1 MSKTIIKRGELP
13 PLTDTQ
19 KSRLK
24 QLSEIDDSSINTS
37 EIPELPIELWSKG
50 QRGMF
55 YKPIKTSTTVRIDS
69 DVIDWLKSQGKGYQ
83 TRMNAILR
91 DAMLKDKKGH
101 S

>member
-24 QLSEIDDSSINTS
+24 QISEMDDSRVNTS
-37 EIPELPIELWSKG
+37 DIPELPIELWLQG
-50 QRGMF
+50 QRGKF
-55 YKPIKTSTTVRIDS
+55 YKPVKTATTVRIDN

>member
-37 EIPELPIELWSKG
+37 EIPELPIELWSQG

-55 YKPIKTSTTVRIDS
+55 YKPVKTSTTVRIDS